1 LQAAEKGLSK
11 LEKAMETLAGLEPS
25 SGEAGYDVQAFADK
39 CHAAM
44 NDDFNTP
51 ILIATLFDGVKAVN
65 GAAAG
70 RVSLSA
76 ADIASLQA
84 TFVAFLRDVLGLQA
98 ESVSAGGNDDET
110 GALLDLIVDMRA
122 TAKANK
128 DWGTADKIRN
138 VLAAHGIA
146 IQDGKD
152 GSSWTRG

>member
-1 LQAAEKGLSK
+1 
-11 LEKAMETLAGLEPS
+11 
-25 SGEAGYDVQAFADK
+25 
-39 CHAAM
+39 
-44 NDDFNTP
+44 
-51 ILIATLFDGVKAVN
+51 
-65 GAAAG
+65 
-70 RVSLSA
+70 
-76 ADIASLQA
+76 
-84 TFVAFLRDVLGLQA
+84 LGLQA